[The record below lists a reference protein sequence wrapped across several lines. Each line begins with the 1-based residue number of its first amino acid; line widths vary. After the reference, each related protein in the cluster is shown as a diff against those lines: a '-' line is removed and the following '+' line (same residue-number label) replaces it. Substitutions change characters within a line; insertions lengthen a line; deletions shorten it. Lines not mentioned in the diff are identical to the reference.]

1 VCAERDLGGI
11 RFGDASVDAGDGAI
25 LVQAMRE
32 EIARVYDGL
41 DLDAEFMPRAGPA
54 ELSPPDGAFLVG
66 WIGGRPVCCG
76 GLKRLSS
83 SACEIKKMYVVPD
96 ERGKGVARE
105 LLRALERKG
114 RELSYAV
121 VRLETGPRQPA
132 ARRLFESEGYEE
144 VEDFNGNPVAAFWGE
159 KPIRGRS

>member
-1 VCAERDLGGI
+1 VRAERALGSI

-66 WIGGRPVCCG
+66 WIEGRAVCCG
-76 GLKRLSS
+76 GLKRLGRGT
-83 SACEIKKMYVVPD
+83 CEIKKMYVVP
-96 ERGKGVARE
+96 EQRGTGVARA
-105 LLRALERKG
+105 LLRALERKASQ
-114 RELSYAV
+114 LSCTV

-159 KPIRGRS
+159 KAVRGRP